1 MNKNQNIIDLK
12 IDLPDHETMPE
23 DLQKYFDVCKKKLGL
38 IPNVLAAYSHED
50 EQLRAFSR
58 FYNSIMFAE
67 TGLSALERE
76 MIAVAVSSRNHCFYC
91 LTAHGAAVRELSQ
104 DPELGEAIAMNY
116 QAADITPKQKNMLD
130 FAVKLT
136 DYPDKIGSSDRERLR
151 NSGFSEKEIWD
162 IANVASFYNMTNRVA
177 SAVDMK
183 PNREYHYKCREKKSN
198 KSQE

>member
-1 MNKNQNIIDLK
+1 MNKKQNIMDLNLE
-12 IDLPDHETMPE
+12 LPDHGAMPD
-23 DLQKYFDVCKKKLGL
+23 DLKKYFEVCKEKLGL
-38 IPNVLAAYSHED
+38 VPNVLAAYSHED

-67 TGLSALERE
+67 TGLSPLERE

-104 DPELGEAIAMNY
+104 DPELGEAIAMNHR
-116 QAADITPKQKNMLD
+116 AADISQKQKSMLD

-136 DYPDKIGSSDRERLR
+136 DHPDEVEHSDRESLR
-151 NSGFSEKEIWD
+151 KSGFSEKQIWD

-183 PNREYHYKCREKKSN
+183 PNREYHYKCREKKTS
-198 KSQE
+198 KDKQ